1 MNEQNN
7 VPAKDGINRRPK
19 VRENASTE
27 NKNSEKKEKVLM
39 YLRIIGKVLYRVLAV
54 VLDIVITLLLIG
66 MITGIIVGT
75 VFSLYIKNYVDPTID
90 TSLLV
95 TEGTDTTTR
104 IYYTDY
110 ATEEDRILGNGTPI
124 ELENQ
129 RLYGSDNSI
138 WASYDQFPRE
148 LVDAFISIEDHRFES
163 HNGVDW
169 IRTGKAV
176 AGFFFGKGDFGGST
190 ITQQLIKNLTDDD
203 DPTIQRKVQEIFRAI
218 NLEKQLDKTEIMEMY
233 LNIVFLGNNCTGV
246 QAASNFYFGKD
257 VSELDLR
264 ECASLAAIVKN
275 PSKYEPLHHDE
286 VFVIDEAT
294 GEEVEAEDNRTR
306 RNDIIYMMWQYGKIT
321 EAEYLDAT
329 ADDVHLNVVA
339 NRGGDKVER
348 EVNSWYTDAVF
359 NSVRDALMEEYGYT
373 EYIASMMIYNGGL
386 QIYTCMDYDVQETL
400 ETVYENDSEY
410 FLYAWTA
417 EQPES
422 AMVVTDPYT
431 GDVLGLVGGRGVKT
445 GNRILNRATQ
455 STRPAGSSIKPIS
468 VYAPAIDRGVITYGT
483 AIDDSPLYFN
493 GTTPYPKNA
502 PQRYDGLTTIHSAI
516 RTSKNTVA
524 MKTLE
529 RLSIDTSFDFMY
541 NKLRIKSLIDSY
553 ETSWGTI
560 VTDKALA
567 PLALGQ
573 LSYGLTVQE
582 ITNAYSIFVNDGI
595 FSKSRL
601 WTKVTDSKG
610 NVLLDNPIEQEIAI
624 SSETATIM
632 TTMLEEVVDSGT
644 AAGVNLKYSVDCG
657 GKTGT
662 TQDDYDRWYIG
673 FTPYYVGGIWFGY
686 DLNQSLSEFSTNP
699 AVTLWDTVMT
709 MLHQKYIDDAA
720 AGVSELKTFNDA
732 PGVIECTYCK
742 DSGLLMTEACYADPR
757 GSRAETGYFT
767 EATKPTA
774 KCNVHTMVDY
784 CTAGDGVAGP
794 DCPKDK
800 VKKVGLLNVERNF
813 QYQIYVV
820 DAQYTCRDISATTKP
835 STSATLPYYQ
845 PALGGLFSGISD
857 ASRQYNCYCS
867 VHTNYDRWDNPSKY
881 TTPAETSTKAPEET
895 TAEKPKDTEAEKAE
909 SEAPDSEETTGND

>member
-1 MNEQNN
+1 MMYAKKGSAVLNEQKKVSIKERIGKIFSFNIDN
-7 VPAKDGINRRPK
+7 KPENGENETPK
-19 VRENASTE
+19 KVI
-27 NKNSEKKEKVLM
+27 KNLKIVGRVFYKVLAI
-39 YLRIIGKVLYRVLAV
+39 L
-54 VLDIVITLLLIG
+54 LDIIITVLLIG
-66 MITGIIVGT
+66 MITGIIVGI
-75 VFSLYIKNYVDPTID
+75 VFSLYIKNYIDPTID
-90 TSLLV
+90 ASLLV
-95 TEGTDTTTR
+95 TEGSDTTTR
-104 IYYTDY
+104 IYYTEY
-110 ATEEDRILGNGTPI
+110 ESEEDRILGNGTAVEI
-124 ELENQ
+124 ENQ

-138 WASYDQFPRE
+138 WSSYDQFPQE
-148 LVDAFISIEDHRFES
+148 LIDAFISIEDHRFES

-176 AGFFFGKGDFGGST
+176 LGFFFGKGDFGGST

-218 NLEKQLDKTEIMEMY
+218 NLEKQLDKTEILEMY

-246 QAASNFYFGKD
+246 QAAANFYFDKD

-275 PSKYEPLHHDE
+275 PSKYEPLYHDE
-286 VFVIDEAT
+286 VFVIDEKT
-294 GEEVEAEDNRTR
+294 GEEVETEDNRTR

-329 ADDVHLNVVA
+329 SDDVHLNVIA
-339 NRGGDKVER
+339 NKDGDKVER
-348 EVNSWYTDAVF
+348 DVNSWYTDAVF
-359 NSVRDALMEEYGYT
+359 NSVRDALMEDYGYT

-400 ETVYENDSEY
+400 ESVYENDSEY
-410 FLYAWTA
+410 FPYAWTA

-422 AMVVTDPYT
+422 SMVVCDPYT
-431 GDVLGLVGGRGVKT
+431 GDVLGLVGGRGTKS

-455 STRPAGSSIKPIS
+455 SKRPAGSSIKPIS
-468 VYAPAIDRGVITYGT
+468 VYAPAIDNGVVTYGT

-529 RLSIDTSFDFMY
+529 KLSIDTSFDFMY
-541 NKLRIKSLIDSY
+541 NKLGIKSLVESY

-595 FSKSRL
+595 ISKSRL
-601 WTKVTDSKG
+601 WSKVTDSKG
-610 NVLLDNPIEQEIAI
+610 NVLLDNPIQQEIAI
-624 SSETATIM
+624 TSESSSIM
-632 TTMLEEVVDSGT
+632 TKMLEEVVDSGT
-644 AAGVNLKYSVDCG
+644 ASSISLKYSVDCA

-662 TQDDYDRWYIG
+662 TQDDYDRWFIG
-673 FTPYYVGGIWFGY
+673 YTPYYVGGVWFGY
-686 DLNQSLSEFSTNP
+686 DLNQSLSEFSGNP
-699 AVTLWDTVMT
+699 AVTIWDTVMT
-709 MLHQKYIDDAA
+709 KLHQKYFDSAA
-720 AGVSELKTFNDA
+720 NGETQLKTFNQA
-732 PGVIECTYCK
+732 QGMIECTYCK
-742 DSGLLMTEACYADPR
+742 DSGLLMTEACYNDPR
-757 GSRAETGYFT
+757 GSRAETGYFSET
-767 EATKPTA
+767 TKPNE
-774 KCNVHTMVDY
+774 KCNVHVMVDY
-784 CTAGDGVAGP
+784 CTAGSGVAGP

-813 QYQIYVV
+813 EYQIFIV
-820 DAQYTCRDISATTKP
+820 DAQYTFKDISNSVKP
-835 STSATLPYYQ
+835 STSVKLPYYHS
-845 PALGGLFSGISD
+845 ALNGKFSGITD
-857 ASRQYNCYCS
+857 TARQYNCYCT

-881 TTPAETSTKAPEET
+881 TTPAETENN
-895 TAEKPKDTEAEKAE
+895 KDTSKGPE
-909 SEAPDSEETTGND
+909 DSENSDETVE

>member
-1 MNEQNN
+1 MSEKSN
-7 VPAKDGINRRPK
+7 IF
-19 VRENASTE
+19 E
-27 NKNSEKKEKVLM
+27 NKRIGRFNLPKNDSSLESSDNEKKKKILACLGIAGKIF
-39 YLRIIGKVLYRVLAV
+39 YRIFAV
-54 VLDIVITLLLIG
+54 VLDILITVLLIG
-66 MITGIIVGT
+66 MIMGIIVGT

-95 TEGTDTTTR
+95 TEGSDTTTR
-104 IYYTDY
+104 IYYTEY
-110 ATEEDRILGNGTPI
+110 ETEEDRILGNGTPV

-138 WASYDQFPRE
+138 WASYDQFPQE
-148 LVDAFISIEDHRFES
+148 LIDAFISIEDHRFES

-169 IRTGKAV
+169 IRTGSAV
-176 AGFFFGKGDFGGST
+176 MGFFFGDGDFGGST

-203 DPTIQRKVQEIFRAI
+203 DPTIQRKVQEIFRAL
-218 NLEKQLDKTEIMEMY
+218 NLEKQLDKTEILEMY

-275 PSKYEPLHHDE
+275 PSKYEPLRHD
-286 VFVIDEAT
+286 VVYVIDEKT
-294 GEEVEAEDNRTR
+294 GEEVEAEDNHLR

-329 ADDVHLNVVA
+329 ADDVKLNIVA
-339 NRGGDKVER
+339 NTDGDKAER

-386 QIYTCMDYDVQETL
+386 QIYTCMDYDVQQTMES
-400 ETVYENDSEY
+400 VYENDSEY
-410 FLYAWTA
+410 FPYAVTA

-422 AMVVTDPYT
+422 AMVICDPYT
-431 GDVLGLVGGRGVKT
+431 GDVLGLVGGRGVKS

-455 STRPAGSSIKPIS
+455 SKRPPGSSIKPIS
-468 VYAPAIDRGVITYGT
+468 VYAPALDRGIITYGT

-502 PQRYDGLTTIHSAI
+502 PQRYDGLTTVHSAV

-529 RLSIDTSFDFMY
+529 RLSIDTSYEFMY
-541 NKLRIKSLIDSY
+541 DKLNITSLIDSY
-553 ETSWGTI
+553 ETSWGTV

-595 FSKSRL
+595 VSKSRL
-601 WTKVTDSKG
+601 WSKVTDSKG
-610 NVLLDNPIEQEIAI
+610 NVLLDNPISQEIAI
-624 SSETATIM
+624 TSESATIM
-632 TTMLEEVVDSGT
+632 TKMLEEVVDSGT
-644 AAGVNLKYSVDCG
+644 ASSLSLKYSVDCA

-662 TQDDYDRWYIG
+662 TQDDYDRWFVG
-673 FTPYYVGGIWFGY
+673 FTPYYVGGVWFGY
-686 DLNQSLSEFSTNP
+686 DLNQSLSEFAGNP
-699 AVTLWDTVMT
+699 AVTVWDTVMT
-709 MLHQKYIDDAA
+709 KLHQKYIDSATN
-720 AGVSELKTFNDA
+720 GESELKTFNSSQ
-732 PGVIECTYCK
+732 GVVKCTYCK
-742 DSGLLMTEACYADPR
+742 DSGLLMTEACYSDPR
-757 GSRAETGYFT
+757 GSRAEEGYFT
-767 EATKPTA
+767 EATKPTE

-784 CTAGDGVAGP
+784 CTVGGGVAGP

-800 VKKVGLLNVERNF
+800 VKKVGLLNVERDF
-813 QYQIYVV
+813 EYQIFIV
-820 DAQYTCRDISATTKP
+820 DAQYTCKELASTTKP
-835 STSATLPYYQ
+835 STSASLPYYHA
-845 PALGGLFSGISD
+845 ALGGHFSGITD
-857 ASRQYNCYCS
+857 TARQYNCYCN

-881 TTPAETSTKAPEET
+881 TEKVETDEKTDSETADDVKKSEEDSDTST
-895 TAEKPKDTEAEKAE
+895 
-909 SEAPDSEETTGND
+909 